1 MPKKP
6 AHVENYCAMR
16 AMVEELLSD
25 LKAGDRNG
33 AFRWA
38 DRLAKSLDECI
49 ADYGDKG
56 KSVYARIRGK
66 ISRLEWRLSFLDGS
80 RDN

>member
-25 LKAGDRNG
+25 LKAGDGNG
-33 AFRWA
+33 RSGGQTGWRRAWMNA
-38 DRLAKSLDECI
+38 SLTM
-49 ADYGDKG
+49 ATRGSQSMPA
-56 KSVYARIRGK
+56 SVGRYHGWSGGCR
-66 ISRLEWRLSFLDGS
+66 S
-80 RDN
+80 